1 MKRTFLNL
9 VLGGIFC
16 ILSIP
21 ASGQKVGFLLGSFVS
36 DRWFLDQKL
45 FADRINELGGECVI
59 EIAYDAEEQVSIAKK
74 MLADGVQ
81 VLVVVPVDA
90 MKAAEIVTLAK
101 ATGVPVICYD
111 RLIHSSDISMY
122 ISFDNE
128 KVGRL
133 QAEYMVSRYPQGK
146 YLLINGPT
154 TDNNAILFRKGQLE
168 VLQPYLDAGKITL
181 LQDFILKSWSEINA
195 FELSSNY
202 FTSGKEKPDVIISA
216 NDAIANGVIQSLPPA
231 YKTHIAITGQDADLN
246 GIRNIIAGNQSMT
259 VYKPIK
265 KLAYKAAEM
274 AMELANGNPLTGTQ
288 TVTIGGASTKAVLL
302 DPVTV
307 DIHNYRETVVSDGHI
322 SLSEVVKNLGKAF
335 EAERTRIQLALL
347 QKEKALEVQQNEN
360 QRQTFIVILAFCLLT
375 LAGLSFTI
383 RQKQRNNKLLNVQK
397 VVIEKKNEELTQFNA
412 QLRDLNQELTRQKEE
427 MSLQRD
433 AIVRQREE
441 LINVNSIIAS
451 QKDEIQNQNE
461 GLEREVH
468 KRTTE
473 LIQYIRQLEQYSFVT
488 AHNLRAPV
496 ARIIGLSEL
505 VKMQQNSPGEVSY
518 IVSKLVESSQEL
530 DLVFKELN
538 SILDIRTF
546 SMEIFSQVDLEE
558 ELVSIKGNLKT
569 EIAQSNAIITTDLTA
584 VKTLFSIK
592 PYIHSIIFNIISNA
606 IKYRDPSRQP
616 VIFVK
621 SEKFI
626 DKVLISVTDN
636 GLGIDM
642 NYIDKVFQLY
652 KRFHFHVEGRGI
664 GLFLVKTQ
672 VDSLGGSIEIE
683 SVVNKGTTI
692 NIYLQQMDRGAT
704 P

>member
-9 VLGGIFC
+9 VLSGIFC
-16 ILSIP
+16 ILFIP

-45 FADRINELGGECVI
+45 FADRISELGGECVI
-59 EIAYDAEEQVSIAKK
+59 EIAYDPEEQIEMAKK
-74 MLADGVQ
+74 MLASGVQ
-81 VLVVVPVDA
+81 VLVVVPVDGK
-90 MKAAEIVTLAK
+90 KAIEIVTHAK
-101 ATGVPVICYD
+101 YANVPVICYD
-111 RLIHSSDISMY
+111 RLIPSNDISMY

-133 QAEYMVSRYPQGK
+133 QAEYMVSRYPHGK

-181 LQDFILKSWSEINA
+181 IQDFVLKSWSEINA

-202 FTSGKEKPDVIISA
+202 FTAGKEKPDVIISA

-231 YKTHIAITGQDADLN
+231 YRTHIAITGQDADLN

-265 KLAYKAAEM
+265 KLAYMAAEM
-274 AMELANGNPLTGTQ
+274 AMKLAAGSTVSGTQ
-288 TVTIGGASTKAVLL
+288 TVTDGGVSAKTILL
-302 DPVTV
+302 EPIVV

-347 QKEKALEVQQNEN
+347 QKEKTLEIQKKES
-360 QRQTFIVILAFCLLT
+360 QRQTFIVILAFFLFT
-375 LAGLSFTI
+375 LAGLSYMI
-383 RQKQRNNKLLNVQK
+383 HQKQRNNKLLNIQK
-397 VVIEKKNEELTQFNA
+397 LVIEKKNDELMHFNS
-412 QLRDLNQELTRQKEE
+412 QLRDLNEELTRQKEE
-427 MSLQRD
+427 ISLQHD
-433 AIVRQREE
+433 AIAHQREE
-441 LINVNSIIAS
+441 LINVNSIIAL

-461 GLEREVH
+461 GLEREVN

-505 VKMQQNSPGEVSY
+505 VKMQQNSQEEVSY
-518 IVSKLVESSQEL
+518 IISKLVESSQEL

-546 SMEIFSQVDLEE
+546 SMEIFSQVNLEE
-558 ELVSIKGNLKT
+558 ELINIKSNLKT
-569 EIAQSNAIITTDLTA
+569 EISQNDAEIKTDFRA
-584 VKTLFSIK
+584 VHTLLSIK
-592 PYIHSIIFNIISNA
+592 PYIQSILFNLISNA

-616 VIFVK
+616 LIFVRT
-621 SEKFI
+621 EKLM

-642 NYIDKVFQLY
+642 NYIDKVFHLY

-672 VDSLGGSIEIE
+672 VDSLGGNIEIE
-683 SVVNKGTTI
+683 SEVNRGTTI
-692 NIYLQQMDRGAT
+692 NIYLQQMNHNGMQ
-704 P
+704 